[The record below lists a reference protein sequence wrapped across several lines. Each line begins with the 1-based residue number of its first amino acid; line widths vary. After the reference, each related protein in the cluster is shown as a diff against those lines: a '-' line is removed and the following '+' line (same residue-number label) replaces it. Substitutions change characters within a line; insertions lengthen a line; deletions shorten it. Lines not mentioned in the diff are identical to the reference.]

1 MADYSA
7 CVSVVPVDPGNPNEP
22 VITLLGPRVVSQ
34 PLGVPYLDAGATAAD
49 PHDGNISSR
58 LVVTGLS
65 TLDVNTLGDYLIRY
79 NVVDSAQLSAVEVA
93 RMVRV
98 HAGAFTEQT
107 ARDFGSTGAH
117 LAYYE
122 HLPVNYSADPT
133 QKFPLIVGRHGW
145 GGARFTAD
153 GTAVKTPLSGLLEG
167 DLPKLIQ
174 DGRWDDSRPF
184 IVLSP
189 QQCIDP
195 LVPVATARQMKV
207 FVDYAINTYKVDTSR
222 IYMAGYSQGS
232 GNTWDY
238 AMNYPQQLAAVVPMS
253 GGYGS
258 QVGCVLKATPAWAFG
273 AADDTVVPYQN
284 QVDTVNSINS
294 CNPIERAKV
303 TIFPSGGHDLIEE
316 FMTIDLT
323 GLGQGLPAYDI
334 YSQNIYD
341 WLLAHTR
348 QSLVAAVAPAA
359 AAFTV
364 TPSATAFGRP
374 ATLKWS
380 AEGAASCQASGDW
393 LGPRPASGT
402 ESVQPPAPGLYSYVL
417 TCDGPAGTVAQ
428 SAMLTVRELPP
439 AAPPYR

>member
-1 MADYSA
+1 LADYSA

-238 AMNYPQQLAAVVPMS
+238 VMNYPQQLAAVVPMS

-258 QVGCVLKATPAWAFG
+258 QVGCLLKPTPAWAFG

-294 CNPIERAKV
+294 CNPVERAKV
-303 TIFPSGGHDLIEE
+303 TIFPSGGHGIIEE
-316 FMTIDLT
+316 YMTMDLT

-334 YSQNIYD
+334 YNQNIYD

-348 QSLVAAVAPAA
+348 QPPAVAFSA
-359 AAFTV
+359 
-364 TPSATAFGRP
+364 TPSAIAFGRP
-374 ATLKWS
+374 ATLSWS
-380 AEGAASCQASGDW
+380 PAGATSCRASGDW
-393 LGPRPASGT
+393 TGPRPASGT

-428 SAMLTVRELPP
+428 SAVLTVREPP
-439 AAPPYR
+439 SAPAPYR